1 MTVTHTKIN
10 KIPTNHKDAQNH
22 RFFLI
27 ATSWL
32 AMRTRYIFVIASLA
46 NTYMIGPVL
55 TFVKAECRER
65 HRVYMHMKTIVY
77 LSIYTL
83 LL

>member
-1 MTVTHTKIN
+1 M
-10 KIPTNHKDAQNH
+10 
-22 RFFLI
+22 L
-27 ATSWL
+27 
-32 AMRTRYIFVIASLA
+32 RTRYIFVIASLA

-65 HRVYMHMKTIVY
+65 HRTYMHMKTNVY

-83 LL
+83 HLQKYKFPTKPILRSDILTGHIL